1 MACTALT
8 KGRGLD
14 CNRISGGIKYVYL
27 GVYDQF
33 DAPIETT
40 GIVVVN
46 SEVTDIDMLVDG
58 VQNTLYRYTMPLGV
72 ANLTET
78 IVGSRENGT
87 IYYTPTLNVIL
98 NRLTKEDQNEI
109 KLLGSTKVVAFAQL
123 NATLSTGGA
132 SDGHDVI
139 IALGVENGLQLN
151 AGSMDSGA
159 AWGDR
164 SGYTLNFDGMEQN
177 PFPMVADYTTVPFD
191 NAGFEI
197 GTIVN
202 S

>member
-14 CNRISGGIKYVYL
+14 CNRISGGIKYVYF

-40 GIVVVN
+40 GIVQA
-46 SEVTDIDMLVDG
+46 SGEITDIEMGANV
-58 VQNTLYRYTMPLGV
+58 LYRYTMPLGV
-72 ANLTET
+72 ASLTDT

-87 IYYTPTLNVIL
+87 IYYTPSLSVIL
-98 NRLTKEDQNEI
+98 NRLTKEDQNQI

-123 NATLSTGGA
+123 NATLTN
-132 SDGHDVI
+132 GHDVI
-139 IALGVENGLQLN
+139 VGLGVSNGLELN
-151 AGSMDSGA
+151 AGTMDSGA

-164 SGYTLNFDGMEQN
+164 SGYTLTFDGIEQL
-177 PFPMVADYTTVPFD
+177 PFPMVADYTTDPFD
-191 NAGFEI
+191 NAAFTM
-197 GTIVN
+197 GTIVT

>member
-14 CNRISGGIKYVYL
+14 CNRISGGIKYVYF

-40 GIVVVN
+40 GIVQ
-46 SEVTDIDMLVDG
+46 SAGEITDIEMGANV
-58 VQNTLYRYTMPLGV
+58 LYRYTMPLGV
-72 ANLTET
+72 ASLTDT

-87 IYYTPTLNVIL
+87 IYYTPALNVIL
-98 NRLTKEDQNEI
+98 NRLTKEDQNQI
-109 KLLGSTKVVAFAQL
+109 KLIGSSKIVAFAQL
-123 NATLSTGGA
+123 NATLTN
-132 SDGHDVI
+132 GHDVI
-139 IALGVENGLQLN
+139 VGLGVSNGLELN
-151 AGSMDSGA
+151 AGTMDSGA

-164 SGYTLNFDGMEQN
+164 SGYTLTFDGIEAL

-191 NAGFEI
+191 NAAFTM
-197 GTIVN
+197 GTIVT